1 VRQSR
6 AGIPGFNN
14 PKRATWAE
22 TTPDS
27 EAVGIL
33 FATPIKA
40 APLARNIYQQ
50 KVAPLCNLGDGPGVS
65 QFATACLAAKGQM
78 PTNYAFSDLV
88 LVMLHWANARTI
100 SISVTTQE
108 RVGRSMSI
116 GATIKGK
123 AAMNTGLN
131 HGSARIYQ
139 FPTGG
144 RAALGGR
151 RYDETKTAN
160 DLASSRVSDVAVGGA
175 WYHEAAI
182 QEAKPE
188 CER

>member
-1 VRQSR
+1 M
-6 AGIPGFNN
+6 F
-14 PKRATWAE
+14 
-22 TTPDS
+22 
-27 EAVGIL
+27 
-33 FATPIKA
+33 F
-40 APLARNIYQQ
+40 
-50 KVAPLCNLGDGPGVS
+50 
-65 QFATACLAAKGQM
+65 
-78 PTNYAFSDLV
+78 
-88 LVMLHWANARTI
+88 LVMLHWSSARKI
-100 SISVTTQE
+100 SILVTTQE

-123 AAMNTGLN
+123 TIMNTSLN

-144 RAALGGR
+144 RAALGER

-160 DLASSRVSDVAVGGA
+160 DLASSRVSEVAAGGA
-175 WYHEAAI
+175 WYHDAAI